1 MARKLAAELVG
12 TLILVYFGCGVA
24 VLTLGSWHSSFGTGA
39 GIVAT
44 ALTFGLVLAGLAYS
58 IGPIS
63 GCHVN
68 PAVTLGAALGNRI
81 GWVDAALY
89 WVAQFAGAIAGAGL
103 LDATFHASPLWS
115 KSVGLGADGYGAA
128 SMIHVSA
135 GGAFLVEAILTAVF
149 VFVILSVTGKSAP
162 AGVAGLIIGLTLTV
176 IHLFGIGVT
185 GTSVNPARS
194 LGPAL
199 FLGGTALH
207 QVWLFILA
215 PLSGAILAAVL
226 YVALNGSTE

>member
-1 MARKLAAELVG
+1 MVRKLGAEFVG
-12 TLILVYFGCGVA
+12 TAILVYFGCGVA

-44 ALTFGLVLAGLAYS
+44 ALAFGLILAGLAYS

-68 PAVTLGAALGNRI
+68 PAVTLGAALGRRLS
-81 GWVDAALY
+81 WHDAVGY
-89 WVAQFAGAIAGAGL
+89 WVAQFAGGIAGAGV
-103 LDATFHASPLWS
+103 LDLTLRSSPLWS
-115 KSVGLGADGYGAA
+115 KAIGLGADGYGSA

-135 GGAFLVEAILTAVF
+135 GGAFLAEAILTAVF
-149 VFVILSVTGKSAP
+149 VFVILSVTGKAAP
-162 AGVAGLIIGLTLTV
+162 VGVAGLMIGLTLTV
-176 IHLFGIGVT
+176 IHLFGIPVT

-194 LGPAL
+194 LGPAV

-207 QVWLFILA
+207 QVWLFLVA
-215 PLSGAILAAVL
+215 PLVGGALAAAL
-226 YVALNGSTE
+226 YRGLHGTTE